1 MLEVKNLTKV
11 YSTKGGVTV
20 RALDDVSVV
29 FPEKGMVFLLGRSGS
44 GKSTLLNVAGGLDK
58 PDGGEVIVKGKSSKD
73 FSGSDFDSYRNTF
86 IGFVFQEYNILNEF
100 TIEQNIALALQ
111 LQSKPND
118 RAAVAALLEQVDLAG
133 YAKRKP
139 NTLSGGQKQRVA
151 IARAL
156 IKEPEIIMA
165 DEPTGAL
172 DSATGKQV
180 LDTLKKLSEQKL
192 VIVVSHDREFAE
204 QYGDRII
211 ELKDGKIISD
221 VTKVYNAPKDIT
233 GEEAGKEELPNVAM
247 ISEDTIAIRKGEEL
261 TDDDIKKI
269 ATLLRKKGGEAII
282 TADERDLPGVK
293 RACKINENGDKESFK
308 DTVPPKAKEYDGS
321 KTKFIKSKLPMGHA
335 IKMGASGLKSKPI
348 RLIFTIILAVAA
360 FVLFGVVSTFM
371 LYDPDYSISV
381 GLGDAGYKSMK
392 LNKTFVYTRTSMRI
406 DNATGEESE
415 EYSYDSEANTL
426 FGASEVS
433 EKNKSGLQFAG
444 VFTYN
449 QSPYQSSESATVG
462 VLKDGNSLSPSVP
475 ANLKDYYP
483 TDNLYGFTD
492 CGKDYLDGIRFTI
505 TGNYP
510 TKPTEIML
518 SEYFAEMFVQTEG
531 NGVTRKEDLVGKKVR
546 LNGFGFNSKEFTV
559 SGIVYTGEI
568 PAKYEPLKTA
578 GNQGDPTRV
587 ALKESLDDYLSHG
600 FETLIYVSADFY
612 EAYSENI
619 RKDNYGGASIPSKYV
634 NKLRI
639 DTYYIYD
646 DNVENY
652 GNSYYTEKTL
662 EKYGNQL
669 TFHNLKGATITTP
682 TLGDGEIYV
691 YESKYNDMM
700 RSYLYSHN
708 PNTKYDAEAYA
719 ELGSSDDINNII
731 NNVKNFSADSDFVK
745 KLAKWYPT
753 LAYRN
758 YLYDNGYNLRN
769 YLENNKTNKWT
780 DARESFVAFND
791 VTYVGT
797 ANQTD
802 LELLQAF
809 VDERQQ
815 VYYGWIAGLEIN
827 KSGWTDEFLEGG
839 ETDPYEV
846 IDRLKNGS
854 YSADEFATRKPK
866 LDAWFTSVGRSTD
879 VEDYFSFDTDGEK
892 GTETVLLYCLTKAE
906 KAFLA
911 TFQKIGDYLYGSE
924 KDDAEEIT
932 AADWAAMEAAFKAKE
947 QWYYGMLLTRYLDEN
962 YNDSK
967 QTVTIGEEDAVSL
980 ANNLRYGN
988 ISDSDFATLKPTLD
1002 AWFAEREASVDLKDY
1017 FTFDITEAI
1026 TDSTLYWLDKN
1037 GNRGELTIVGYFEGQ
1052 YYSYLIKEDFLLAHG
1067 EAQNDN
1073 NPYSYYEETTTK
1085 YVEPADA
1092 KYNSI
1097 ISLTDNSMGQISAAL
1112 ATEGDVVYH
1121 IDNAVAQEL
1130 DNFLEMITDLG
1141 EIFLYVGL
1149 GVGVLA
1155 AFFLLNFISVSIAS
1169 KRKDIGILRA
1179 VGARGSDV
1187 FKIFYA
1193 EAFIIALICFILAS
1207 VGSYVLCFF
1216 LNRTISEKINI
1227 SLLNFGPIN
1236 IALIFGISV
1245 FVSVIA
1251 TFLPVYFA
1259 ARKSPVDSIRA
1270 L

>member
-1 MLEVKNLTKV
+1 MLEVKNLSKI

-20 RALDDVSVV
+20 KALDDVSVV
-29 FPEKGMVFLLGRSGS
+29 FPETGMVFLLGRSGS

-118 RAAVAALLEQVDLAG
+118 KAAVAALLEQVDLAG

-180 LDTLKKLSEQKL
+180 LDTLKKLSEKKL

-221 VTKVYNAPKDIT
+221 VTKVYNSPKDIVGDET
-233 GEEAGKEELPNVAM
+233 RKEELPNVAM
-247 ISEDTIAIRKGEEL
+247 VSEDTIAIRNSESL
-261 TDDDIKKI
+261 TDEDVRKI
-269 ATLLRKKGGEAII
+269 AEMLRKKGGEAII
-282 TADERDLPGVK
+282 TADEHDLPGVK

-348 RLIFTIILAVAA
+348 RLIFTILLAVAA
-360 FVLFGVVSTFM
+360 FILFGVVSTFM

-381 GLGDAGYKSMK
+381 GLQDAGYTSLK
-392 LNKTFVYTRTSMRI
+392 LNKTYVYTRTSMKV
-406 DNATGEESE
+406 DNATGEETE
-415 EYSYDSEANTL
+415 EYSYENENYTL
-426 FGASEVS
+426 FGVSEVT
-433 EKNKSGLQFAG
+433 EKNKNGLKFAG

-449 QSPYQSSESATVG
+449 QNPYQNSETASVG
-462 VLKDGNSLSPSVP
+462 VLKDGNSLSPSVSDS
-475 ANLKDYYP
+475 LKEYYP
-483 TDNLYGFTD
+483 TDDLVGFTD
-492 CGKDYLDGIRFTI
+492 CGKAYLEGNGFRI

-510 TKPTEIML
+510 ATPTEIML
-518 SEYFAEMFVQTEG
+518 SDYFAEMFVQTEG
-531 NGVTRKEDLVGKKVR
+531 NGITQKDQLVGKTVR
-546 LNGFGFNSKEFTV
+546 LNGFGFNSKEFVV
-559 SGIVYTGEI
+559 SGIVNTGEI
-568 PAKYEPLKTA
+568 PTKYNDLKTS
-578 GNQGDPTRV
+578 GNPNDPERIQ
-587 ALKESLDDYLSHG
+587 LKESLEDYLSHG
-600 FETLIYVSADFY
+600 FETLIYVSEDFY
-612 EAYSENI
+612 ETYSDHI
-619 RKDNYGGASIPSKYV
+619 RKDNYGGSSVPSKYV
-634 NKLRI
+634 MKLRVE
-639 DTYYIYD
+639 TYYINDESAEY
-646 DNVENY
+646 Y
-652 GNSYYTEKTL
+652 GNSYYTDKTL
-662 EKYGNQL
+662 EKYGNMITAHDL
-669 TFHNLKGATITTP
+669 NGAVIASP
-682 TLGDGEIYV
+682 TLGDNEIYIS
-691 YESKYNDMM
+691 ESKYNEMM
-700 RSYLYSHN
+700 RSYLFSHTF
-708 PNTKYDAEAYA
+708 NTKIDSQAYA
-719 ELGSSDDINNII
+719 ELGSSDDLWNSINNA
-731 NNVKNFSADSDFVK
+731 KDFSTDSDLVK
-745 KLAKWYPT
+745 KLAKWYPV
-753 LAYRN
+753 LAYRS
-758 YLYDNGYNLRN
+758 YLYDNASYLRN
-769 YLENNKTNKWT
+769 TLETRIGNWT
-780 DARESFVAFND
+780 EARESFVAFND
-791 VTYVGT
+791 LSYVGT

-809 VDERQQ
+809 VDEHIQ
-815 VYYGWIAGLEIN
+815 VYYGWLAQLELN
-827 KSGWTDEFLEGG
+827 KSWTDEFVESG
-839 ETDPYEV
+839 ESPKEV
-846 IDRLKNGS
+846 VDALKNGS
-854 YSADEFATRKPK
+854 YTAEQFAARKPK
-866 LDAWFTSVGRSTD
+866 LDAWFARVGRSTD
-879 VEDYFSFDTDGEK
+879 IENYFAFDSGKEHD
-892 GTETVLLYCLTKAE
+892 TVFLYCLTKAE
-906 KAFLA
+906 KEYLS
-911 TFQKIGDYLYGSE
+911 TYQKISDYLDDSKG
-924 KDDAEEIT
+924 DAEEIT
-932 AADWAAMEAAFKAKE
+932 EADWLLMDAAFKAHT
-947 QWYYGMLLTRYLDEN
+947 QCYYGMMLEKYLN
-962 YNDSK
+962 SGASK
-967 QTVTIGEEDAVSL
+967 ESVMIGEEDAGSL
-980 ANNLRYGN
+980 SYSLRWGN
-988 ISDSDFATLKPTLD
+988 YSDSDFIAIKATLD
-1002 AWFAEREASVDLKDY
+1002 AWFAERNVPTDLKDF
-1017 FTFDITEAI
+1017 FTFDISEAI
-1026 TDSTLYWLDKN
+1026 TDTTMYYLDKN
-1037 GNRGELTIVGYFEGQ
+1037 GNHGTLTIIGYIEGQ
-1052 YYSYLIKEDFLLAHG
+1052 SSAYLIKESFLLAHG

-1073 NPYSYYEETTTK
+1073 NPYSYYDVETTK
-1085 YVEPADA
+1085 YVAPLDA

-1097 ISLTDNSMGQISAAL
+1097 ISLSNNSMDQISTAL
-1112 ATEGDVVYH
+1112 QGKDDVTFH
-1121 IDNAVAQEL
+1121 IDNGVAAEL
-1130 DNFLEMITDLG
+1130 DEFLEMITDLG

-1155 AFFLLNFISVSIAS
+1155 AFFLLNFISVSIAA

-1193 EAFIIALICFILAS
+1193 EAFIIAFICFVLAS

-1216 LNRTISEKINI
+1216 LNGTISEKLNI

-1245 FVSVIA
+1245 LVSVIA